1 MIERWVWSE
10 AGRVWGREHETGCG
24 AGHAA
29 LLRAGGDHR
38 RVPAAIG
45 TITAYDMSDDVL
57 SLRNEGHS
65 CTVDVSLVQPIS
77 YTVNKLVQ
85 VCRPSRAFHTVLCLE
100 ERCHIWAALGGSRQP
115 CQAWLGGPWQPS
127 GGQ

>member
-1 MIERWVWSE
+1 MKAVIERWVWSE
-10 AGRVWGREHETGCG
+10 AGRVWELEHETGCG

-38 RVPAAIG
+38 RVRAAIG

-85 VCRPSRAFHTVLCLE
+85 VCRPSHAFHT
-100 ERCHIWAALGGSRQP
+100 SP
-115 CQAWLGGPWQPS
+115 MP
-127 GGQ
+127 